1 MQKYISLRQFAKMAG
16 VSPATVSH
24 VYTAPSTVAKS
35 TVQHVLELAEK
46 VGFTPSAVARAAFG
60 GATRSIGILASS
72 VYQALNQSIQD
83 TLIAADYLPIL
94 ITMEGPAPDAV
105 SRLLK
110 HHVDG
115 LILGAC
121 NDRLDFSELC
131 ARQIRR
137 LPTVI
142 LETKRPNLQADSVL
156 SDDYDGGRQAA
167 LHLLELGHRHFGVLN
182 SVQDLPAI
190 SMDRILGFR
199 DAVRSA
205 GGFLEEHHL
214 LELDTTSPASRTGV
228 REFIQTIRKVLAA
241 PDAPT
246 AFFCTTD
253 YLALY
258 FCKAVQM
265 EGKTIPGDFSVVGF
279 GDLDFSEYLPV
290 PLTSIR
296 QKMQIL
302 GASAAELVLKR
313 IREPERPFEHL
324 QIPVELVIRET
335 TAPLKIAD

>member
-214 LELDTTSPASRTGV
+214 LELDPPPPPEPECGNSFKPSGRCLPLPM
-228 REFIQTIRKVLAA
+228 RQRL
-241 PDAPT
+241 
-246 AFFCTTD
+246 
-253 YLALY
+253 
-258 FCKAVQM
+258 
-265 EGKTIPGDFSVVGF
+265 FSVQRII
-279 GDLDFSEYLPV
+279 LR
-290 PLTSIR
+290 SISAR
-296 QKMQIL
+296 RFRWKEKQFPEIS
-302 GASAAELVLKR
+302 ASWDSAIWISVN
-313 IREPERPFEHL
+313 ISPF
-324 QIPVELVIRET
+324 P
-335 TAPLKIAD
+335 